1 MIAVQGVTKSYDAG
15 RVVALREA
23 TLRVGQGEFVA
34 IMGPSGSG
42 KSTLL
47 NVMSGLDEPTVG
59 RVLFEGAEPR
69 GRRAWSRIRARRI
82 GYVFQRFN
90 LLATLN
96 ARQNVELAMFGVVS
110 GARERRRRAEELL
123 ERVGLTHRASHRPC
137 ELSVGERQRVAIA
150 RSLANAPVVLLA
162 DEPTGNLD
170 SASSEAVLALL
181 AEVHARSGAT
191 LIVVTHDAGIAARA
205 ARQVRMHDGAI
216 VGDER
221 GSTGSPR
228 PELAEGRTGGTP

>member
-1 MIAVQGVTKSYDAG
+1 MNEYIVALQDVTKSYDAG

-23 TLRVGQGEFVA
+23 TLRVGRGESVA

-47 NVMSGLDEPTVG
+47 NVMSGLDEPTGG

-69 GRRAWSRIRARRI
+69 GRRAWASIRARRI

-96 ARQNVELAMFGVVS
+96 ARQNVELAMFGVV
-110 GARERRRRAEELL
+110 GRARERRRRAEELL
-123 ERVGLTHRASHRPC
+123 ERVGLSHRASHRPN

-150 RSLANAPVVLLA
+150 RSLANSPVVLLA

-170 SASSEAVLALL
+170 SASSESVLALL
-181 AEVHARSGAT
+181 TEVHARSGAT
-191 LIVVTHDAGIAARA
+191 LVIVTHDAGIAARA
-205 ARQVRMHDGAI
+205 ERQVRMHDGQI
-216 VGDER
+216 VSDE
-221 GSTGSPR
+221 
-228 PELAEGRTGGTP
+228 RTGGMP

>member
-1 MIAVQGVTKSYDAG
+1 VDECIVAVQGVTKSYDAG

-23 TLRVGQGEFVA
+23 TLHVGRGEFVA

-47 NVMSGLDEPTVG
+47 NMMSGLDAPTVG

-96 ARQNVELAMFGVVS
+96 ARQNVELAMFGVVA
-110 GARERRRRAEELL
+110 GAGERRRRAEALL
-123 ERVGLTHRASHRPC
+123 ERVGLTHRATHRPC

-150 RSLANAPVVLLA
+150 RGLANEPVVLLA

-170 SASSEAVLALL
+170 SASSESVLALL
-181 AEVHARSGAT
+181 TEVHARSGAT
-191 LIVVTHDAGIAARA
+191 LVVVTHDAEIAARA
-205 ARQVRMHDGAI
+205 ARRVRMLDGRI
-216 VGDER
+216 VG
-221 GSTGSPR
+221 
-228 PELAEGRTGGTP
+228 AETGGTP